1 MPELPEV
8 ETVLRT
14 LELRIKGQT
23 IKDIDIYWDN
33 IIVNDIKEFKDR
45 LIGQHFNKFIRR
57 GKYLLFEMDDC
68 VLVSH
73 LRMEGKYYLKDFNEE
88 LTKHEHIVF
97 TLDDLSLRYHD
108 TRKFGKMEVI
118 DKQDNYNKFKQLGV
132 EPFTNE
138 FNIEY
143 IKNYIKNN
151 NKPIKQTLLDQ
162 SFIAGIGNIY
172 ADEIL
177 FNMRVNPNKKTSTLT
192 KQNINDLILYTN
204 IVLDDAIKCGGTTIR
219 SYTSSLGVNGL
230 FQLELKVHTKVN
242 KPCPNCGH
250 TIKKIQVAK
259 RGTYYCE
266 KCQK

>member
-14 LELRIKGQT
+14 LELRIKNET
-23 IKDIDIYWDN
+23 INDIEVLWDN
-33 IIVNDIKEFKDR
+33 IIINDINEFRNR
-45 LIGQHFNKFIRR
+45 LIGQHFRKFIRR
-57 GKYLLFEMDDC
+57 GKYLLFELDDC

-73 LRMEGKYYLKDFNEE
+73 LRMEGKYYLKDFNDEI
-88 LTKHEHIVF
+88 TKHEHVIF
-97 TLDDLSLRYHD
+97 TLDHISLRYHD
-108 TRKFGKMEVI
+108 TRKFGKMEI
-118 DKQDNYNKFKQLGV
+118 IEKQNDYLQFKLLGV
-132 EPFTNE
+132 EPFSEE
-138 FNIEY
+138 FNSDYVKKYLE
-143 IKNYIKNN
+143 KS

-177 FNMRVNPNKKTSTLT
+177 FAIKVDPKTKSMNLT
-192 KQNINDLILYTN
+192 KQNIDDLIFYTN
-204 IVLDDAIKCGGTTIR
+204 KIIRGAINAGGTTIR

-242 KPCPNCGH
+242 QPCPVCGH
-250 TIKKIQVAK
+250 LIKKIQVAK

-266 KCQK
+266 NCQK